1 MGSIFDVNKENDLN
15 VEKITPEFMRKKISE
30 LKEKINTTT
39 VSDKTTLENELFTYE
54 TLLSME
60 EMNEANAQDNKTNE
74 RNVQS
79 SQSNTTASV
88 SHKELDNMQEE
99 VSNQVN
105 KENQKKFNKDVFG
118 NMLSELDTLIDNR
131 KFNNDKQKLAD
142 DIQSLREKCNSFIM
156 NINATKQLNAYSK
169 FTKNVV
175 RKYEVYQK
183 KLDNLSKKLNT
194 NDYNNDMFEND
205 KTMLQTLKS
214 DIEKY
219 SLEVFLNIN
228 LKVRGKDSFI
238 KIASN
243 KLEDCNTIINYLKK
257 DGGSNDKIATD
268 YINCRNKF
276 NAILNNYEK
285 GSLDQLTKTE
295 FSTLYDSLEY
305 SLHMLDTLNNRYE
318 IENSWLNNQKQIA
331 RQNNKV
337 DSIPKRSTSL
347 NYTALIQARNEIASK
362 RTHLETEI
370 SNINNESEKKYI
382 NQQIKDLKEI
392 ESIFN
397 KKINDFK
404 EKWTRK
410 DIDELINCNNKLVE
424 RVLTNI
430 DNIKKLFTLKDIIS
444 CDYNKYYKKYKALEE
459 KCDNNYAEK
468 MLSFI
473 ISDIEKKIDKIAS
486 IEKELNER
494 INNSTFS
501 EANEF
506 VSDYYKLLSDLDD
519 RISTMKNVTDN
530 LLEFKKI
537 SSTTKENY
545 QSIIKAEQKKA
556 SPETEKTNQTTTK
569 NNENPADTFATD
581 FYGSL
586 NDELTR
592 LEGNL
597 INKANEMLYPDCS
610 STFNPDALGE
620 ILKKHRKT
628 LNTIVEI
635 PSLKKE
641 IDTLLSKVDDTIENN
656 NNIKN
661 KKPLLG
667 ISDELLDLRYTIYIS
682 HASRSVADYDELQ
695 KSFKELNDRYSAIVP
710 PIKLPIINNIESSK
724 SEESYKLDEN
734 HASATISLSSDGA
747 SEKQR
752 TSRNFQQSPVIKLK

>member
-410 DIDELINCNNKLVE
+410 DIDLLINYNNILAE

-430 DNIKKLFTLKDIIS
+430 DTIKTLFALKETVANRYEKYNKHKEQCTKLFS
-444 CDYNKYYKKYKALEE
+444 GY
-459 KCDNNYAEK
+459 
-468 MLSFI
+468 LS
-473 ISDIEKKIDKIAS
+473 
-486 IEKELNER
+486 
-494 INNSTFS
+494 
-501 EANEF
+501 
-506 VSDYYKLLSDLDD
+506 D
-519 RISTMKNVTDN
+519 RISDDIDCIIKDLNSLDKDLDKKIKNISSYNQSEDLNIDNFNKSLEDLEKLKVSTATMGNIVDN
-530 LLEFKKI
+530 LLKFKDEL
-537 SSTTKENY
+537 SATKKTC
-545 QSIIKAEQKKA
+545 QSILDLV
-556 SPETEKTNQTTTK
+556 TEEKDSI
-569 NNENPADTFATD
+569 AIDTFNT
-581 FYGSL
+581 
-586 NDELTR
+586 
-592 LEGNL
+592 
-597 INKANEMLYPDCS
+597 
-610 STFNPDALGE
+610 
-620 ILKKHRKT
+620 LKSD
-628 LNTIVEI
+628 LNTIEVDLMNNVNKMLDPDNGKEFSPEAI
-635 PSLKKE
+635 SKILEQHKQALNTINNKEAIKVLDLKK
-641 IDTLLSKVDDTIENN
+641 DVNSLLSKIDYIIENN
-656 NNIKN
+656 DSIKEDLDHQLHDVSDKLIDIQCTFNTLSRTDWICNYDKIKESFEEQEKSYALYVNKSTDSRYDPALNSHAKIKN
-661 KKPLLG
+661 FQPSTSMSSSRKLNPSLG
-667 ISDELLDLRYTIYIS
+667 
-682 HASRSVADYDELQ
+682 
-695 KSFKELNDRYSAIVP
+695 
-710 PIKLPIINNIESSK
+710 
-724 SEESYKLDEN
+724 
-734 HASATISLSSDGA
+734 
-747 SEKQR
+747 
-752 TSRNFQQSPVIKLK
+752 